1 MSGTDAEARAGE
13 AVGDRW
19 GGAGGVRRRATWS
32 LVDQALSSLT
42 NFAMSLIAARVLAP
56 REFGA
61 FAVAF
66 ATYIVC
72 LNLNRAFATD
82 PLLVRYSGA
91 THAERRQAVPA
102 VMGTV
107 AVFSLVSSLCF
118 GVAAAVLPW
127 PANIAFLAFAV
138 AQPGILVQD
147 SWRYVFFA
155 DGRPQL
161 SAANDLIWTVVQAL
175 LTVLAFTTG
184 HKSLLWLT
192 ATWGAAAWVAAG
204 AGFVQF
210 GCGIAPRRAASWVLQ
225 QRDLALR
232 YAADVVTLLGVAQL
246 GLYGLGFLTG
256 LTAVGSI
263 RAAQVLLGPL
273 TFISLGGSIIIVPEG
288 VRLRAR
294 APERLKVVLASYSA
308 TMVVICVTWVALA
321 SLLGDRLGTDL
332 VGENWQGVRSVLVP
346 VGAIF
351 VFNSLAFGGVLGLR
365 VLADARR
372 ALRARLIVAPF
383 TLSASLVGAALGGAR
398 GFALGTAGG
407 TGVGAIVWWVAY
419 SRSEA
424 AFASPPGRAEPEPLI
439 AGGDLR
445 P

>member
-1 MSGTDAEARAGE
+1 MSGTNAESGAGDV
-13 AVGDRW
+13 AGDEW
-19 GGAGGVRRRATWS
+19 GGAGGVRRRASWS

-42 NFAMSLIAARVLAP
+42 NFAMSLVAARVLAP

-61 FAVAF
+61 FAIAF

-72 LNLNRAFATD
+72 LNLNRALATD
-82 PLLVRYSGA
+82 AFLIRYSGA
-91 THAERRQAVPA
+91 SDDERREEVPA

-107 AVFSLVSSLCF
+107 VVFSLASSLCF
-118 GVAAAVLPW
+118 GVAAAFLPS
-127 PANIAFLAFAV
+127 PANLAFLAFAV
-138 AQPGILVQD
+138 VQPGILIQD
-147 SWRYVFFA
+147 SWRFVFFA

-161 SAANDLIWTVVQAL
+161 SAANDLIWAVVQAL
-175 LTVLAFTTG
+175 LTVAAFTTG

-192 ATWGAAAWVAAG
+192 ATWGVAAWVAAG

-210 GCGIAPRRAASWVLQ
+210 GCGIAPRRAVSWVKQ
-225 QRDLALR
+225 HRDLAVR

-246 GLYGLGFLTG
+246 GLYGLGFLSG

-294 APERLKVVLASYSA
+294 APQRLKVVLSAYSA
-308 TMVVICVTWVALA
+308 IMVILAVIWVAVA
-321 SLLGDRLGTDL
+321 SLLGGRLGTDL
-332 VGENWQGVRSVLVP
+332 VGRNWNGVRSVLVP

-351 VFNSLAFGGVLGLR
+351 VFSSLADGGLLGLR

-372 ALRARLIVAPF
+372 ALWARLIVAPF
-383 TLSASLVGAALGGAR
+383 TLTASLVGAALGGAR
-398 GFALGTAGG
+398 GFAIGTAGG

-419 SRSEA
+419 RRSEYTMPTP
-424 AFASPPGRAEPEPLI
+424 SGPAEPEPLI
-439 AGGDLR
+439 AG
-445 P
+445 